1 MQQVVSS
8 PAPMDVDIQCFLHL
22 FFNISDR
29 FWDLQSP
36 ELEHYYYSNDK
47 ILANPK
53 LMQDLLLQ
61 VDAYTSM
68 ASDGIHPSVLKE
80 LTDTV
85 VRHISL
91 IFLMALEI

>member
-1 MQQVVSS
+1 
-8 PAPMDVDIQCFLHL
+8 
-22 FFNISDR
+22 
-29 FWDLQSP
+29 
-36 ELEHYYYSNDK
+36 LEHYYYSNDK

-68 ASDGIHPSVLKE
+68 ASDGIHPRVLKE